1 VKILFL
7 SASVGVGHLS
17 AANAVGEAL
26 RAIDPSTQTP
36 VVDSYK
42 YAARVVSR
50 VVSDGYLRMVKTI
63 PQMYRYIYARA
74 ERATEVGRFRT
85 WAHQFTAG
93 NLRPMIVRERPDA
106 IVCTHAFPCG
116 TMAEYKRE
124 FADAPPVIAIVTD
137 FAVHGFWVHEN
148 IDRYVVATDA
158 MRHALMGR
166 RIPAERIC
174 VSGIPVRSA
183 FAPTAEP
190 REALRERLD
199 LPKDRYVA
207 LLMGGGLGIAP
218 IERMLRVLNTVRAP
232 LAAVVVAGRNSRISR
247 RLSETADA
255 VNYPVRALRFVE
267 NVYDYMHAADA
278 FVTKPGGLSTAEAL
292 VAQVP
297 MVLCKPLPGQEERN
311 ARVLV
316 EAGAAIRTRRIDELP
331 RALEAVL
338 TDRNRQERM
347 VACARRLGR
356 PDAAGEAGAMISR
369 LVQLRRE
376 VVA

>member
-1 VKILFL
+1 MRILFL

-17 AANAVGEAL
+17 AANAVGAAL
-26 RAIDPSTQTP
+26 HDIDPNARTP
-36 VVDSYK
+36 VFDSYK
-42 YAARVVSR
+42 YAALVVSR

-63 PQMYRYIYARA
+63 PQMYRYIYDRA

-85 WAHQFTAG
+85 WAHQFTAS
-93 NLRPMIVRERPDA
+93 NLRPLLLRERPDA
-106 IVCTHAFPCG
+106 VVCTHAFPCG
-116 TMAEYKRE
+116 AMAEYKRE
-124 FADAPPVIAIVTD
+124 FPDAPPVVGIVTD
-137 FAVHGFWVHEN
+137 FAVHGFWIHDN

-158 MRHALMGR
+158 MRATLVAR
-166 RIPAERIC
+166 RVAADRIF
-174 VSGIPVRSA
+174 VTGIPVRRE
-183 FAPTAEP
+183 FAPGTEP
-190 REALRERLD
+190 RAALRERLD
-199 LPKDRYVA
+199 LPNDRYVA

-218 IERMLRVLNTVRAP
+218 LERMLRVLDAVRAP
-232 LAAVVVAGRNSRISR
+232 LAAVVVAGRNSRVSR
-247 RLSETADA
+247 RLSQTADA

-316 EAGAAIRTRRIDELP
+316 EAGAAVRTRRVDDLP
-331 RALEAVL
+331 GALEGVL
-338 TDRNRQERM
+338 TEPRRRERM
-347 VACARRLGR
+347 VAAARRLGR
-356 PDAAGEAGAMISR
+356 PDAAGEAASMIAR
-369 LVQLRRE
+369 LIELRKE